1 MKAADITPFVRIA
14 FVLTNTPPYKYVRNA
29 DCRLFYILEGSG
41 ELTINKKTIK
51 VEKDFVGLWRSG
63 VKYRWN
69 ISKSQKLSMA
79 IINFDYTQSYKDNC
93 FPIQGEELG
102 ILKTE
107 AFEDITQLNEPI
119 LLEKAVVLKKDVLDI
134 VNEFNSQ
141 NIYSDELLSGM
152 LKQLIIRTVRLGNA
166 EAQPHAKL
174 EPVLEYIHANFNRE
188 LTNHELSKIV
198 NYHPHY
204 INLLMKEHT
213 GTTLHSYLTRYRML
227 EASKLILN
235 TDKGIEEIAFEV
247 GFKNPTH
254 FYKIFKQHFGISPS
268 QCRKTGML
276 NLTTTTKGK

>member
-1 MKAADITPFVRIA
+1 M
-14 FVLTNTPPYKYVRNA
+14 
-29 DCRLFYILEGSG
+29 
-41 ELTINKKTIK
+41 
-51 VEKDFVGLWRSG
+51 
-63 VKYRWN
+63 
-69 ISKSQKLSMA
+69 
-79 IINFDYTQSYKDNC
+79 
-93 FPIQGEELG
+93 
-102 ILKTE
+102 
-107 AFEDITQLNEPI
+107 
-119 LLEKAVVLKKDVLDI
+119 VLKKDVLDI
-134 VNEFNSQ
+134 VNEFNTQ
-141 NIYSDELLSGM
+141 NIYSEELLSGM
-152 LKQLIIRTVRLGNA
+152 LRQLVIRTVRLGNA

-188 LTNHELSKIV
+188 LTNHELSRIV

-235 TDKGIEEIAFEV
+235 TDKAIEEIAYET

-276 NLTTTTKGK
+276 NLTTTKGK

>member
-1 MKAADITPFVRIA
+1 MKASDITPFVRIA
-14 FVLTNTPPYKYVRNA
+14 FILTNTPPYKYVRNA

-235 TDKGIEEIAFEV
+235 TDKGIEEIAIEV

-254 FYKIFKQHFGISPS
+254 FYKIYKLHFGISPT
-268 QCRKTGML
+268 QCRTTGML

>member
-1 MKAADITPFVRIA
+1 MKAADIIPFVRIA
-14 FVLTNTPPYKYVRNA
+14 FILTNIPPYKYVRNA
-29 DCRLFYILEGSG
+29 DCRLFYILEGCG

-51 VEKDFVGLWRSG
+51 VERDFVGLWRSG

-69 ISKSQKLSMA
+69 ISKSQKFSMA
-79 IINFDYTQSYKDNC
+79 IINFDYTQSYKDNM
-93 FPIQGEELG
+93 FPIQAEELG

-107 AFEDITQLNEPI
+107 DFEDITQLNEPI
-119 LLEKAVVLKKDVLDI
+119 LLEKAVVLKKDVMDI
-134 VNEFNSQ
+134 INEFSTQ
-141 NIYSDELLSGM
+141 NIYSEELLSGM
-152 LKQLIIRTVRLGNA
+152 LRQLVIRTVRLGNA

-188 LTNHELSKIV
+188 LTNHELSRIV

-235 TDKGIEEIAFEV
+235 TDKAIEEIAYET

-276 NLTTTTKGK
+276 NLTTTKGK